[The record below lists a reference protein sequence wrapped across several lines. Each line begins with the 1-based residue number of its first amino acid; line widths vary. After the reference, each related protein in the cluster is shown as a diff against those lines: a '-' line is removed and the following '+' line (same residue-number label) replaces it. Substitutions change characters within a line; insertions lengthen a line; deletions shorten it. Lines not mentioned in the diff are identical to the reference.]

1 MHSSP
6 DIVGCVGMLLDIPE
20 SMPASLPPGLRVI
33 ILNAKRNNSAESE
46 QKSPSSL
53 LDLHRSNA
61 LPTKTGQCNF
71 IGSNLPPLVKGVAA
85 GRGILD
91 MFDA

>member
-1 MHSSP
+1 LQEKS
-6 DIVGCVGMLLDIPE
+6 E
-20 SMPASLPPGLRVI
+20 SFRII
-33 ILNAKRNNSAESE
+33 ILNAKRNIKAETE
-46 QKSPSSL
+46 QK
-53 LDLHRSNA
+53 HRSDA